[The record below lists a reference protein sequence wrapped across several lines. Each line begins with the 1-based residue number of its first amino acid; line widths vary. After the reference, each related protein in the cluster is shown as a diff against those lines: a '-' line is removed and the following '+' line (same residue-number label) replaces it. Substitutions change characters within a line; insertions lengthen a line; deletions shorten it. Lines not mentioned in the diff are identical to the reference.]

1 MSNIIGLPLEE
12 TATLLASAGV
22 EVAPF
27 AHEI

>member
-1 MSNIIGLPLEE
+1 VGLPLAE

-22 EVAPF
+22 EVAPS